1 MAWAKKLNV
10 FIEWKLMRGL
20 FKKLSILDQSSFWK
34 GIECFLERNREE
46 WLCRVWFN
54 SIVESLQT
62 EY

>member
-34 GIECFLERNREE
+34 GIERNGFVG
-46 WLCRVWFN
+46 CG
-54 SIVESLQT
+54 SILL
-62 EY
+62 